1 MMGGYVMLPR
11 VILDLLYPKDSLYFQ
26 MNNDTP
32 DESLGGVWVR
42 LNTNEYDV
50 PTWRRIS

>member
-1 MMGGYVMLPR
+1 MLPR

-26 MNNDTP
+26 MNKYTP
-32 DESLGGVWVR
+32 EESLGGKWAR
-42 LNTNEYDV
+42 LNTDEYDV